1 MADGQRT
8 PQPLETPVRI
18 ANLAFVGLGGVLVL
32 VCLLLFGQT
41 IGFGFVRADDA
52 DLITGNQAFLSEL
65 SNAPRVFLRSYFE
78 VDGELSNLET
88 YYRPLVVLSFM
99 VDAQFAGGGQAVYH
113 ATNIILHAIVVVL
126 LFGLALRLG
135 AGRYA
140 AFGAALLFA
149 VHPLTVQTVSWIV
162 GRNDSLLAIFAL
174 LSLIGLDAAVR
185 DKRVWGFWLH
195 LVTFAL
201 ALFTKE
207 TGIVLL
213 PAYGLIVWL
222 WYDRLGFYREVRWL
236 PWSYFGAAGVW
247 MAVRHFALAGG
258 EVSATPGESL
268 MTFAHNFPQLLAYFG
283 KAVFP
288 VSLNVMP
295 SVDPH
300 ALGLGVVAVGV
311 LGVTLRRL
319 PTRRMAVVLSWFV
332 LFLLPPLVVP
342 NLPAYEHRTYVPLL
356 GLAIGLSQLP
366 SLAGNQWR
374 WTGSRYVLVAL
385 TIVFGVL
392 TLRHVPTFHDPLTF
406 WVSATRNTAYAPI
419 AHVNVGRILEELD
432 QPGRAAAEYRM
443 ALAIDPMTPK
453 ANNNLGVTLMTQGR
467 REFALPYFER
477 ELEVNPINAEAH
489 FNIGLFHAVSGRPA
503 DGVPHW
509 EAALHHNP
517 YFVPAYEQL
526 IEHYGQIRNPAKR
539 DEYQEQLDVLLQR
552 VVAR

>member
-8 PQPLETPVRI
+8 PQPLDAPVKI
-18 ANLAFVGLGGVLVL
+18 VNLVFVGLSGVLVL

-41 IGFGFVRADDA
+41 VDFGFVRADDA
-52 DLITGNQAFLSEL
+52 DLIAGNQAFLSEL

-78 VDGELSNLET
+78 VDGELSSLET

-99 VDAQFAGGGQAVYH
+99 VDAQFNGGGQAAYH
-113 ATNIILHAIVVVL
+113 TTNLILHAIVVVL

-162 GRNDSLLAIFAL
+162 GRNDSLLVIFAL

-185 DKRVWGFWLH
+185 DRRAWGFWLH
-195 LVTFAL
+195 LVTFGL

-213 PAYGLIVWL
+213 PAYGLVVWL
-222 WYDRLGFYREVRWL
+222 WYDRLDFYRKVRWL
-236 PWSYFGAAGVW
+236 PWSYFGAATVW
-247 MAVRHFALAGG
+247 IAVRHLALAGG

-268 MTFAHNFPQLLAYFG
+268 MTVARNLPQLLVYFG

-288 VSLNVMP
+288 VGLHVMP
-295 SVDPH
+295 SVEPR
-300 ALGLGVVAVGV
+300 ALGLGVLAVGV
-311 LGVTLRRL
+311 LSVTLRWL

-356 GLAIGLSQLP
+356 GLAIGLSQLT

-374 WTGSRYVLVAL
+374 WTGPRYVLVVL

-392 TLRHVPTFHDPLTF
+392 TLRHVPTFRDPLTY
-406 WVSATRNTAYAPI
+406 WVSATRDTAYAPI

-432 QPGRAAAEYRM
+432 QPGQATAEYRR
-443 ALAIDPMTPK
+443 ALAIDPLTPK

-467 REFALPYFER
+467 RELALPYFER
-477 ELEVNPINAEAH
+477 ELEVNPTNAEAH

-509 EAALHHNP
+509 EAALYHNP

-526 IEHYGQIRNPAKR
+526 IDYYGQSGDPAKR
-539 DEYQEQLDVLLQR
+539 DEYQEQLDVLLRR
-552 VVAR
+552 VAAR